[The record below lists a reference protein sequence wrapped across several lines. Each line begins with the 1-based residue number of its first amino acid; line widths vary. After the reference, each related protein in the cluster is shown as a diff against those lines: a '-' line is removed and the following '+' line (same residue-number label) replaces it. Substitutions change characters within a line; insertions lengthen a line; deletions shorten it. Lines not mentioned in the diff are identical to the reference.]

1 MKRTECFGRPGIRKR
16 GPRPAPWPAPITDKQ
31 LRESVFTIPEQECIT
46 KVWSLGA
53 DPFATLASRKRL
65 AWRIRWT
72 ARLRSFGG
80 WLMSSRFAPLR
91 SLGGRLLRTGAL
103 FSWLPK

>member
-1 MKRTECFGRPGIRKR
+1 MKRSECFGRPGLKKR
-16 GPRPAPWPAPITDKQ
+16 GPRPAPWVTSTPHLILPVAP
-31 LRESVFTIPEQECIT
+31 P
-46 KVWSLGA
+46 
-53 DPFATLASRKRL
+53 SRW
-65 AWRIRWT
+65 A

-80 WLMSSRFAPLR
+80 WLMSSRFGFLR

>member
-1 MKRTECFGRPGIRKR
+1 MRRTELFGRPGIR
-16 GPRPAPWPAPITDKQ
+16 PNM
-31 LRESVFTIPEQECIT
+31 LRARSVTP
-46 KVWSLGA
+46 
-53 DPFATLASRKRL
+53 PPSR
-65 AWRIRWT
+65 WE